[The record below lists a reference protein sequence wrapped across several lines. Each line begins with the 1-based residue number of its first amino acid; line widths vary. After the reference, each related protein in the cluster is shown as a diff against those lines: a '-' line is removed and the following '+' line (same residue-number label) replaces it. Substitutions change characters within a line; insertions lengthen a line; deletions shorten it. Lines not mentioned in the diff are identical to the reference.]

1 MRVSRNQKNQ
11 KIQESLL
18 NKFFNKFIY
27 ASFTIFIALTA
38 IFFVIRLSPGDP
50 VETVLGQKA
59 TQAEI
64 LKLQTQLGLNL
75 PLASQYKVFLKN
87 LAKGDLGKT
96 IFGAKD
102 VKGLLKERMKPTITL
117 AAISVTISAFIG
129 MFLGVMAGY
138 KKNQN
143 FDKFSRILSL
153 LALSFPIFSLA
164 PLLVLIFSIKF
175 NLFPVSEW
183 GELKHVFL
191 PILTLVIPL
200 SAVIMRVT
208 RNKYLEE
215 VNSQWVMV
223 VKAKG
228 LGEVAILLRILK
240 VCLPTILN
248 VVAIQ
253 LSVVIAGTMITETI
267 FDIPGMGSLLFDGI
281 QNRDYPIVQGV
292 IIYST
297 ITYMLIYFLIDY
309 INEKIDPRTQ
319 G

>member
-1 MRVSRNQKNQ
+1 MSKLIKKVSYA
-11 KIQESLL
+11 LL
-18 NKFFNKFIY
+18 
-27 ASFTIFIALTA
+27 TIFVALST

-59 TQAEI
+59 SQEEI
-64 LKLQTQLGLNL
+64 NKLRSQLGLDM
-75 PLASQYKVFLKN
+75 PMSKQYRYYLKGIV
-87 LAKGDLGKT
+87 KGDLGKT
-96 IFGAKD
+96 IYGNKD
-102 VKGLLKERMKPTITL
+102 VKELLKERMQPTITL
-117 AAISVTISAFIG
+117 AAVSVTIAAFVG
-129 MFLGVMAGY
+129 VFLGIMAGY
-138 KKNQN
+138 RKNRG

-153 LALSFPIFSLA
+153 FALSFPIFSLA
-164 PLLVLIFSIKF
+164 PLLVLFFSIKL

-183 GELKHVFL
+183 GTLKHLFL

-215 VNSQWVMV
+215 VHSQWVTV
-223 VKAKG
+223 TKSKG
-228 LGEVAILLRILK
+228 LGEMAILLRILK

-248 VVAIQ
+248 VVSIQ

-292 IIYST
+292 IVYST
-297 ITYMLIYFLIDY
+297 VTYMLIYFFIDT
-309 INEKIDPRTQ
+309 INEKLDPRTTQ
-319 G
+319 AG

>member
-1 MRVSRNQKNQ
+1 M
-11 KIQESLL
+11 
-18 NKFFNKFIY
+18 NKLIKKFIY
-27 ASFTIFIALTA
+27 AFFTIFVAVTA

-50 VETVLGQKA
+50 VETILGQRA
-59 TQAEI
+59 TQEEI
-64 LKLQTQLGLNL
+64 AALKHQLRLDL
-75 PLASQYKVFLKN
+75 PLFSQYKLYLKE
-87 LAKGDLGKT
+87 LSMGDMGKS

-102 VKGLLKERMKPTITL
+102 VRGLLTERMKPTIIL
-117 AAISVTISAFIG
+117 ASISVTLSAFIG
-129 MFLGVMAGY
+129 IFLGMWAGAR
-138 KKNQN
+138 KNKG
-143 FDKFSRILSL
+143 FDKFSRLISL
-153 LALSFPIFSLA
+153 FALSFPIFSLA
-164 PLLVLIFSIKF
+164 PLLVLIFSIKL

-183 GELKHVFL
+183 GGAKHLFL

-200 SAVIMRVT
+200 SSVIMRVT

-215 VNSQWVMV
+215 ASGQWVIV
-223 VKAKG
+223 TRSKG
-228 LGEVAILLRILK
+228 LGEMAILLRILK

-319 G
+319 S

>member
-1 MRVSRNQKNQ
+1 M
-11 KIQESLL
+11 
-18 NKFFNKFIY
+18 
-27 ASFTIFIALTA
+27 ALTA

-50 VETVLGQKA
+50 VETVLGQRA
-59 TQAEI
+59 TQEEI
-64 LKLQTQLGLNL
+64 IKLKTQLGLNL
-75 PLASQYKVFLKN
+75 PLMSQYKVFLTG

-102 VKGLLKERMKPTITL
+102 VKGLLKERMKPTIVL
-117 AAISVTISAFIG
+117 AAVSVTLSASIG
-129 MFLGVMAGY
+129 MFLGVLAGY
-138 KKNQN
+138 KKNKG
-143 FDKFSRILSL
+143 FDKFSRIISL
-153 LALSFPIFSLA
+153 FALSFPIFSLA
-164 PLLVLIFSIKF
+164 PLLVLLFSIKL

-183 GELKHVFL
+183 GDLKHLFL
-191 PILTLVIPL
+191 PILSLVIPL
-200 SAVIMRVT
+200 SAIIMRVT

-215 VNSQWVMV
+215 ANSQWVMV

-228 LGEVAILLRILK
+228 MGEVSILLRILK

-248 VVAIQ
+248 IVSIQ

-297 ITYMLIYFLIDY
+297 VTYMLIYFIIDY
-309 INEKIDPRTQ
+309 VNEWIDPRTQ
-319 G
+319 S

>member
-1 MRVSRNQKNQ
+1 LS
-11 KIQESLL
+11 
-18 NKFFNKFIY
+18 KFFNKFLY
-27 ASFTIFIALTA
+27 AVLTIFVALTA

-59 TQAEI
+59 TQEEI
-64 LKLQTQLGLNL
+64 IKLKTQLGLNL
-75 PLASQYKVFLKN
+75 PLMSQYKVFLTG
-87 LAKGDLGKT
+87 LARGDLGKT

-102 VKGLLKERMKPTITL
+102 VKGLLKERMKPTIVL
-117 AAISVTISAFIG
+117 AAVSVTLSAFIG
-129 MFLGVMAGY
+129 MFLGVLAGY
-138 KKNQN
+138 KKNKG
-143 FDKFSRILSL
+143 FDKFSRIISL
-153 LALSFPIFSLA
+153 FALSFPIFSLA
-164 PLLVLIFSIKF
+164 PLLVLLFSIKL

-183 GELKHVFL
+183 GDLKHLFL
-191 PILTLVIPL
+191 PILSLVIPL
-200 SAVIMRVT
+200 SAIIMRVT

-215 VNSQWVMV
+215 ANSQWVMV

-228 LGEVAILLRILK
+228 LGEVSILLRILK

-248 VVAIQ
+248 IVSIQ

-297 ITYMLIYFLIDY
+297 VTYMLIYFIIDY
-309 INEKIDPRTQ
+309 INEWIDPRTQ
-319 G
+319 S